1 MPFVEGCLYL
11 ILTLSLVMLIIPL
24 TDPRLHKELSTLSNE
39 FFYNYRRGLESLNYI
54 FSESINDPKIL
65 LKLGQ
70 IFFVRN
76 KRNDVRSFF
85 ENITGLLDTL
95 ISCKN
100 IITHFI
106 QPGILVP
113 TNTLATTSHLT
124 IKTFHHFQYQKN
136 FRDENKYI
144 KMIFCLF
151 CLSLLLLGLNALT
164 NCISLV
170 DYITPK
176 D

>member
-11 ILTLSLVMLIIPL
+11 ILTLSLVMLIILL

-95 ISCKN
+95 ISCKYYYTFHTARHTCSHHY
-100 IITHFI
+100 IGH
-106 QPGILVP
+106 
-113 TNTLATTSHLT
+113 HLT
-124 IKTFHHFQYQKN
+124 SNHKN
-136 FRDENKYI
+136 FSSFSISK
-144 KMIFCLF
+144 K
-151 CLSLLLLGLNALT
+151 LSR
-164 NCISLV
+164 
-170 DYITPK
+170 
-176 D
+176 